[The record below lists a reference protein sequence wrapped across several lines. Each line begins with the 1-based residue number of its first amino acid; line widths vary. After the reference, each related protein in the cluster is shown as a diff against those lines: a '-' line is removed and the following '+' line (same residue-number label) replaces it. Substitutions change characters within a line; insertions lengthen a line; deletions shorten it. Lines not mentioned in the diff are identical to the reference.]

1 MEYIILSEAL
11 REELKSL
18 IREVLA
24 EGNGNGHPKPLTAEE
39 LADIL
44 QVDKATAYG
53 WVKTKPPKI
62 PYLKVGRFLR
72 FNLQAVLDS
81 QKKNETPLDSMRN
94 VYYA

>member
-1 MEYIILSEAL
+1 MAEYTILSAPL

-24 EGNGNGHPKPLTAEE
+24 EGNGNGTGRHLKPLTAEE
-39 LADIL
+39 LAETFR
-44 QVDKATAYG
+44 VDKATVYE
-53 WVKTKPPKI
+53 WVKANKI

-81 QKKNETPLDSMRN
+81 QGKNENPS
-94 VYYA
+94 